1 MVPECEYPG
10 GVKHFLVYTGLR
22 IGLFLVCWA
31 VLVGIGSLAFGGG
44 TKVGIWTFVLA
55 AVLSSL
61 LSLRFLAAP
70 RERFAQSVQAR
81 AERASAAFEE
91 MKTREDVD

>member
-1 MVPECEYPG
+1 MVPGSEYAS

-22 IGLFLVCWA
+22 LGLFVLCWA
-31 VLVGIGSLAFGGG
+31 VLVGIGTLAFGGS

-61 LSLRFLAAP
+61 LSLRLLAEP

-81 AERASAAFEE
+81 AERATAAFEE
-91 MKTREDVD
+91 MKTREDSD

>member
-1 MVPECEYPG
+1 MYPGTEYPG
-10 GVKHFLVYTGLR
+10 PVKHFLVYTGLR
-22 IGLFLVCWA
+22 IGLFVACWA
-31 VLVGIGSLAFGGG
+31 VLVGLGSLAFGGS

-61 LSLRFLAAP
+61 LSLKFLAGP

-81 AERASAAFEE
+81 AERAAAAFEE
-91 MKTREDVD
+91 MKTREDAD